1 MVESGFLYFL
11 IALEGIFIA
20 LLIYG
25 ITVKVN
31 YIRKMKDG
39 TPTPT

>member
-1 MVESGFLYFL
+1 MLENGFLYFL

-25 ITVKVN
+25 ISVKVN
-31 YIRKMKDG
+31 YIRKKKDLTE
-39 TPTPT
+39 TPT